1 MICDI
6 CKNFKAE
13 YLQWDEV
20 IYQENGMKSKVYP
33 EFTCSKC
40 VSGNRI
46 NLETMNTWNL
56 DKIKKLFKKTGVEFN
71 GLRALRKQIWI
82 NYRKNKIKVSGW

>member
-1 MICDI
+1 MICDV
-6 CKNFKAE
+6 CMDLNAK

-20 IYQENGMKSKVYP
+20 IYQESGAKSLVHPKL
-33 EFTCSKC
+33 TCSMC
-40 VSGNRI
+40 VGKHRI
-46 NLETMNTWNL
+46 SLETLNTW
-56 DKIKKLFKKTGVEFN
+56 DIDRVKKLFKKSGLEFN